1 MHERTLGVHQIE
13 LVVNPGH
20 DFRNRRAV
28 RDHAA
33 RTHHLREVTTRHHG
47 RRLVVDAALESSRGP
62 VDELDRALGLDRRH
76 RRIDLNGGQL
86 NNPTLTLYLKA
97 LTLSN
102 SKFRNDAFNYQI
114 R

>member
-1 MHERTLGVHQIE
+1 MHERTLGVHEIE

-33 RTHHLREVTTRHHG
+33 RTHDLGQVTARH
-47 RRLVVDAALESSRGP
+47 
-62 VDELDRALGLDRRH
+62 
-76 RRIDLNGGQL
+76 DL
-86 NNPTLTLYLKA
+86 YY
-97 LTLSN
+97 
-102 SKFRNDAFNYQI
+102 DI

>member
-1 MHERTLGVHQIE
+1 MLHCIPPLQVLPVPPQPESSIIVCNRWRLI
-13 LVVNPGH
+13 VN
-20 DFRNRRAV
+20 
-28 RDHAA
+28 
-33 RTHHLREVTTRHHG
+33 
-47 RRLVVDAALESSRGP
+47 AALEASRRP

-86 NNPTLTLYLKA
+86 NNPTSTLYLKA